1 MAGLR
6 EELAASM
13 GPIEMSDLTAHIT
26 RDAVIVVDAS
36 LDLLTVA
43 EAVAKDDK
51 AQVAD
56 WIAKALIGKP
66 TLEALE
72 RWAKTPAPV
81 LVSVVVQPFVLVREE
96 APPASPAN

>member
-1 MAGLR
+1 
-6 EELAASM
+6 M